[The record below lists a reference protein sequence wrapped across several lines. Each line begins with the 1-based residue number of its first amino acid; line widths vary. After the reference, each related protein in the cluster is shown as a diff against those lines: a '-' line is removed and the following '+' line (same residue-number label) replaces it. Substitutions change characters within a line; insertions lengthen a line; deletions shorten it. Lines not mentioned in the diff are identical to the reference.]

1 MTFTPNLE
9 AQNRGGVSASACSVS
24 ASLQKDKDW
33 LQVKGDNSGAEH
45 WKVLQKSMVDAG
57 LTPAPVLSPRIFFT
71 RDKDGIPSLDVS
83 KMTKISTYLIVTM
96 TLRAPEGGV

>member
-9 AQNRGGVSASACSVS
+9 AQNRGVVSACSVS
-24 ASLQKDKDW
+24 ASLQKDMDW
-33 LQVKGDNSGAEH
+33 LQVVVDSTVARN

-57 LTPAPVLSPRIFFT
+57 LTPAPVESPRIFFT
-71 RDKDGIPSLDVS
+71 RDKDGTLSLDVS